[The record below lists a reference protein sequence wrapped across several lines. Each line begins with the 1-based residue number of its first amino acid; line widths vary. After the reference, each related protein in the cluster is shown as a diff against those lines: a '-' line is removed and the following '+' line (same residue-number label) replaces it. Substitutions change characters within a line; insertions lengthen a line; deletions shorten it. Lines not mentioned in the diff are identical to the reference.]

1 MRQQLSPWVVTICT
15 SEIFLPSG
23 IEITISWGNMPVV
36 IQNCD
41 LSLEVRK
48 DSRGEDILRILI
60 FVKACGGYN
69 SHF

>member
-1 MRQQLSPWVVTICT
+1 MRHHHLPWVVTIYT

-23 IEITISWGNMPVV
+23 MEITISWGNMPVV

-41 LSLEVRK
+41 LSLEVRENV
-48 DSRGEDILRILI
+48 RGEDILWILI